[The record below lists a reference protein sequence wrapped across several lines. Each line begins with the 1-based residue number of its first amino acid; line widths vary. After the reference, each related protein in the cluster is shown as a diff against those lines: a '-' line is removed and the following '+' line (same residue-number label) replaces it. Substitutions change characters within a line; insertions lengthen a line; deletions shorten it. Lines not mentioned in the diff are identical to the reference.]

1 MAQFTIELR
10 STNTVVY
17 TEAYRKAEAGRLR
30 SVIVAYPGAFA
41 ATGKSLY
48 VVAGCMQG
56 GRGLEF
62 ITVVFFSKY
71 FSWRDM
77 VGWTGDYPLDPY
89 EEIFCWA
96 LSDGDRDLRLVGK
109 IEVGDP

>member
-1 MAQFTIELR
+1 MSQFVIELE
-10 STNTVVY
+10 STNAVTY
-17 TEAYRKAEAGRLR
+17 TEGYRKTEEGRLR
-30 SVIVAYPGAFA
+30 SVIVTYPGAFG

-56 GRGLEF
+56 GRGVEF
-62 ITVVFFSKY
+62 ITVIFFSKY

-77 VGWTGDYPLDPY
+77 TGWTGDYPFDPY

-96 LSDGDRDLRLVGK
+96 LSDGNRSIRLVGK
-109 IEVGDP
+109 IDLGG